1 MVTQDETES
10 TAGPPPGTR
19 ESEPASGY
27 ARLSL
32 IRFRAWQILLVLVVL
47 IVVSFLLFPRER
59 MLIDFHLERG
69 RLQDAQDEIARMLAK
84 DPDNPELLRLGA
96 ETHFLAG
103 EMKDAIR
110 LQERAAQSGPQRSTD
125 WNRLASFYEWDRNPR
140 AALTAYERIAFEEP
154 YDPQILQ
161 KVIEYARYFQQP
173 RLEARAVVRLLE
185 MEEKPDAAVDPL
197 LEELTRALRSL
208 AGERNTDT
216 PDPLLDELLV
226 DLYRVRSDYRDE
238 QRSGGIPA
246 TTGTETAKAAL
257 ESFLVTGH
265 LEEGRDLAR
274 RLDERLERGITLQLA
289 WVDYLRWNGL
299 LEQALSLVL
308 ELQKQRPGDMALARL
323 AGELATQTGNTPRLI
338 QSLEQRLDM
347 EPDSDL
353 IRVSL
358 AGLYRAA
365 GDPAR
370 AFRLYEELHRGSP
383 RNPTYVDGLLAT
395 AEESDRPALKE
406 GAADLAGESD
416 LQDQA
421 LLERRANL
429 YLAAENPRK
438 AWPLVKELASRSGG
452 EKAAVTRMIQVAGY
466 TNDPAVL
473 KQALSR
479 ALALRPADRA
489 LKKEAS
495 DAFLWTDGPQAS
507 YGIQRDIARRKDATR
522 DDLFRLI
529 ELAGYTGRP
538 EYEAEALTLAA
549 KRFRGPGALGPT
561 PPSGPVPSSDTAYST
576 VRDYLKRHPED
587 GPFRDLLIRLYTE
600 SGRPGRAAPL
610 LADLSDREPGDLQKA
625 LSAGEAYLQAD
636 RLGEGLVYFE
646 RALSLDPENGTLRRR
661 LATYYGWLGK
671 RDKQIAELVRLE
683 TDGLLENGE
692 RMQLAAAFL
701 DRQEGIRALEL
712 LRHLKDQDPLP
723 KEEGLL
729 LAAAYEMT
737 GKRDQAMD
745 VYARLAR
752 GHEDDPA
759 LLADLGDRALW
770 LNRYSAALTFYEA
783 ALKRDPKNLRALKG
797 SAQIYAWNNDPKTAM
812 ARFEAYNRLNPDD
825 FEVRYQLGELYFADQ
840 RPGPALKEY
849 QKAMTLMDRMKGDV
863 NSKPPLTRNTRTRQ

>member
-1 MVTQDETES
+1 MTQDETKS

-19 ESEPASGY
+19 ESPPAPGY

-32 IRFRAWQILLVLVVL
+32 IRFRAWQILLVLLVL

-59 MLIDFHLERG
+59 MLIDFNLERG

-103 EMKDAIR
+103 DMNEAIR
-110 LQERAAQSGPQRSTD
+110 LQERAVQAGPQRSAD
-125 WNRLASFYEWDRNPR
+125 WNRLASFYEWNRNPR
-140 AALTAYERIAFEEP
+140 AALTAYERTAFEEP

-161 KVIEYARYFQQP
+161 KVMEYARYFQQP
-173 RLEARAVVRLLE
+173 RLEARAVVRLLD
-185 MEEKPDAAVDPL
+185 MEEKPEAAEDPL
-197 LEELTRALRSL
+197 LDELTRTLNTL
-208 AGERNTDT
+208 AGKRSSDT

-226 DLYRVRSDYRDE
+226 ELYRVRSSAMEE
-238 QRSGGIPA
+238 QRPGGIPA
-246 TTGTETAKAAL
+246 ATEIETAKAAL

-265 LEEGRDLAR
+265 LEEGRALAR
-274 RLDERLERGITLQLA
+274 RLDQRLQQGITLQLA

-299 LEQALSLVL
+299 LEQALTLVL
-308 ELQKQRPGDMALARL
+308 EIQEQQPGDTALARL
-323 AGELATQTGNTPRLI
+323 AGELAGQTGNTPRLI

-347 EPDSDL
+347 EPDSDSL
-353 IRVSL
+353 RVSL

-365 GDPAR
+365 GDPVR
-370 AFRLYEELHRGSP
+370 AFRLYEELHRAGP
-383 RNPTYVDGLLAT
+383 QNPTYVEGLLAT

-406 GAADLAGESD
+406 KAADLAGSAGV
-416 LQDQA
+416 QDRT

-438 AWPLVKELASRSGG
+438 AWPLVEELASRSKGD
-452 EKAAVTRMIQVAGY
+452 KAAVARMIQVAGY

-473 KQALSR
+473 KKALSR

-495 DAFLWTDGPQAS
+495 DAFLWTDGPEAS
-507 YGIQRDIARRKDATR
+507 YRIQRDMAGRKDATR
-522 DDLFRLI
+522 DDVFRLI

-538 EYEAEALTLAA
+538 EYEAEALYLAA
-549 KRFRGPGALGPT
+549 KRLRGPGSLGPAT
-561 PPSGPVPSSDTAYST
+561 PSEPAPSSDTAFAA

-587 GPFRDLLIRLYTE
+587 RAFRDLLIRLYVD

-610 LADLSDREPGDLQKA
+610 LADMSDREPGDLPKA
-625 LSAGEAYLQAD
+625 LNAGEAYLQAD
-636 RLGEGLVYFE
+636 RLEQGLVYFE
-646 RALSLDPENGTLRRR
+646 RALSLDPENGALRRR

-671 RDKQIAELVRLE
+671 RDKQIAELMRLE
-683 TDGLLENGE
+683 EDGLLENGE
-692 RMQLAAAFL
+692 RVQLAAAFL
-701 DRQEGIRALEL
+701 DRQEAGRALDL
-712 LRHLKDQDPLP
+712 LRHVKDQDPLP
-723 KEEGLL
+723 QEEGLI

-737 GKRDQAMD
+737 GKREQAMA
-745 VYARLAR
+745 VYTTLAR
-752 GHEDDPA
+752 SHQDDPA
-759 LLADLGDRALW
+759 LLAELGDRALW

-797 SAQIYAWNNDPKTAM
+797 SGQIYAWNNDPKTAM

-840 RPGPALKEY
+840 RQGPALKEY
-849 QKAMTLMDRMKGDV
+849 QKAMSLMDRMRSGV
-863 NSKPPLTRNTRTRQ
+863 NSQPPSPRNARTRQ